1 MRGGKNRNVE
11 RTKNKKRREVR
22 NTPPPALQSRIRLKA
37 DQKEKN
43 FFFFPFLLL
52 NFEFQITNFKL

>member
-37 DQKEKN
+37 DQKEKI
-43 FFFFPFLLL
+43 FFFFL